1 MAKIFSLFGEIFI
14 ENEQAKK
21 SIKETTDK
29 AKESEGGITNFI
41 GNVGKVGAVV
51 ATGVTAA
58 ATGLTAMV
66 GKITETTGQIAD
78 NAAKAGL
85 SAEEYQKWKFAAEQ
99 SGMTMETLQ
108 GAMVKSQKAFA
119 EAKTGNEALAG
130 TYAQLGVDLNSI
142 TNSEDAFN
150 QTMAALAGVADE
162 AQRNA
167 MANDLFGRSYAEL
180 TPLLSEGADGMDAL
194 KQTASD
200 LGMVMSNDAVA
211 QGEALGDTL
220 DQIKGAAM
228 GVFNSLGTS
237 LVPIVQTFADLIL
250 QNMPAIQ
257 SLVAGIA
264 PALQSFLAQALPM
277 LMQLAQQ
284 LLPLIFQVIQG
295 LLPVAIALMPLIM
308 SVVQAVLPPLV
319 ELLNLLLPPL
329 VELLNLIIP
338 PLTVVI
344 QALAV
349 VFGAA
354 LSASI
359 TNIMPI
365 INGLMTV
372 LSGLITF
379 VTNVFTGNWKK
390 AWEGVQMIFKG
401 IFDSLVAYV
410 KLPLNT
416 IIDMINK
423 IFSSIG
429 TIQIP
434 DWVPIVGG
442 ESFSLPKIP
451 RLKVGM
457 DYVPRDNYPAILHEG
472 EAVLTKEENAAR
484 TSGGIDYTLL
494 GDAVVDAF
502 VRAGVTISVDERRF
516 GRLVKSYA

>member
-29 AKESEGGITNFI
+29 AKESEGGISGFI

-58 ATGLTAMV
+58 AGGLTAMV

-108 GAMVKSQKAFA
+108 GAMVKSQKAWSD
-119 EAKTGNEALAG
+119 AKTGNNLLAESYEKLGLNLDEMGNSSEAFTQTMMALSNTTDEAERNALAM
-130 TYAQLGVDLNSI
+130 DI
-142 TNSEDAFN
+142 
-150 QTMAALAGVADE
+150 
-162 AQRNA
+162 
-167 MANDLFGRSYAEL
+167 FGKSYAEL
-180 TPLLSEGADGMDAL
+180 APLLNEGATGMEAL
-194 KQTASD
+194 RNQASE

-257 SLVAGIA
+257 GLFAGVAPVLA
-264 PALQSFLAQALPM
+264 EFLKQALPI
-277 LMQLAQQ
+277 LMELAQQ
-284 LLPLIFQVIQG
+284 LMPVIFEVIQG
-295 LLPVAIALMPLIM
+295 LLPLAMSLMPLIITI
-308 SVVQAVLPPLV
+308 VEAVLPPLV
-319 ELLNLLLPPL
+319 EILGLLLPPL
-329 VELLNLIIP
+329 IELLELIIP

-344 QALAV
+344 EV
-349 VFGAA
+349 
-354 LSASI
+354 LSKMFSEVLLIAI
-359 TNIMPI
+359 KNIMPVVD
-365 INGLMTV
+365 GLMKY
-372 LSGLITF
+372 LDGLIKFITG
-379 VTNVFTGNWKK
+379 VFTGNWKK

-423 IFSSIG
+423 VFSSIG
-429 TIQIP
+429 TIKIP

-457 DYVPRDNYPAILHEG
+457 DYVPRDNYPAVLHEG

-484 TSGGIDYTLL
+484 MTGGIDYTLL